1 MRKADA
7 ATPGVQVI
15 DMDDLEHLCPIEGLQ
30 RSATVQRGEA
40 LALEET
46 LRITRWVRVRAMT
59 PAIVELRRQ
68 GEEIRALELRR
79 VARCLQDLS
88 AAQRAAVDVMT
99 TAIVNQFLH
108 GPTLGSA

>member
-1 MRKADA
+1 
-7 ATPGVQVI
+7 
-15 DMDDLEHLCPIEGLQ
+15 MDDLEQLCPIEGLQ
-30 RSATVQRGEA
+30 RSATVLRGEA
-40 LALEET
+40 LTLEDT

-68 GEEIRALELRR
+68 GEEICALELRR

-88 AAQRAAVDVMT
+88 AEERAAVEAMA

-108 GPTLGSA
+108 GPTLALREAAAQSMAGGRRS

>member
-7 ATPGVQVI
+7 ATPGEWARGQLMVVGLSYRTTSLESASSWPRSRSMVI

-40 LALEET
+40 LASEET
-46 LRITRWVRVRAMT
+46 LRITRWVRVRSMT

-68 GEEIRALELRR
+68 GEEIRALEL
-79 VARCLQDLS
+79 VAS
-88 AAQRAAVDVMT
+88 
-99 TAIVNQFLH
+99 
-108 GPTLGSA
+108 LGVCRT